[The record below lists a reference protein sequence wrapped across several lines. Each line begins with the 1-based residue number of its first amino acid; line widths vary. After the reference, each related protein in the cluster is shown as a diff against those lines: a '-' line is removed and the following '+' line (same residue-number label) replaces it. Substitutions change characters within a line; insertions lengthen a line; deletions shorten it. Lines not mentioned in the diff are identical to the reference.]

1 MIKTENFFVYG
12 RNPVI
17 ESAKLQSNS
26 VSKIF
31 IKNSIPPNSYS
42 DLTALIKANRIPF
55 VTVPE
60 KKIEK
65 LVGYV
70 NHQGFVAQLT
80 TIEYTDFFTWAEEID
95 LSKNPAVLLLDS
107 IEDPHN
113 FGAILRTAAAAGIS
127 AVIVPSQ
134 NQAPLN
140 ATVFKTSA
148 GTAGR
153 IPVIR
158 VQTIQQGF
166 KDLKLA
172 GFTVLA
178 LDGSSDTTIWESQ
191 IDEPVAFVIG
201 NEGRGVSDKLMKVV
215 DGSLMLPMEND
226 VESLNASVTAA
237 LVCYEWKRKK
247 LSVE

>member
-1 MIKTENFFVYG
+1 MSNSDNFYVFG

-17 ESAKLQSNS
+17 EAATNQAKT

-42 DLTALIKANRIPF
+42 DLTTLTKANLIPI

-65 LVGYV
+65 LVGNV
-70 NHQGFVAQLT
+70 NHQGYVAQLT
-80 TIEYTDFFTWAEEID
+80 TLEYTDFFSWIETID
-95 LSKNPAVLLLDS
+95 LYKNPAVLLLDG

-113 FGAILRTAAAAGIS
+113 FGAILRTAAAAGIA

-134 NQAPLN
+134 YQAPLN

-158 VQTIQQGF
+158 VQNSVQGF

-172 GFTVLA
+172 GFKIFA
-178 LDGSSDTTIWESQ
+178 LDGNSVTTIWEAN
-191 IDEPVAFVIG
+191 IAEPVAFIIG
-201 NEGRGVSDKLMKVV
+201 NEGRGVSSKLMKMT
-215 DGSLMLPMEND
+215 DETLMLPMENQ

-237 LVCYEWKRKK
+237 LVCYEWKRK
-247 LSVE
+247 SY

>member
-1 MIKTENFFVYG
+1 MSKTENFYVYG
-12 RNPVI
+12 RNPVV
-17 ESAKLQSNS
+17 EVASTQGHS

-31 IKNSIPPNSYS
+31 VRNSIPPNSYS
-42 DLTALIKANRIPF
+42 NLTDSIKANLIPI

-60 KKIEK
+60 KKLEQ
-65 LVGYV
+65 LVGKV
-70 NHQGFVAQLT
+70 NHQGFVAQLSK
-80 TIEYTDFFTWAEEID
+80 IEYTNFFSWVEEVD
-95 LSKNPAVLLLDS
+95 LSKNPAVLLLDG

-113 FGAILRTAAAAGIS
+113 FGAILRTAAASGIS

-134 NQAPLN
+134 KQAPLN

-158 VQTIQQGF
+158 VQTTQQGF

-172 GFTVLA
+172 GFSILA
-178 LDGSSDTTIWESQ
+178 LDSSSNTSIWDSE
-191 IDEPVAFVIG
+191 IDSPVAFIIG
-201 NEGRGVSDKLMKVV
+201 NEGRGVSSKLMKMV
-215 DGSLMLPMEND
+215 DDTIMLPMENN

-247 LSVE
+247 LIVK

>member
-1 MIKTENFFVYG
+1 VYG

-17 ESAKLQSNS
+17 EIATSQAKT

-31 IKNSIPPNSYS
+31 IKNSIPPNSYT
-42 DLTALIKANRIPF
+42 DLTSLTKANLIPL

-65 LVGYV
+65 LVGHV
-70 NHQGFVAQLT
+70 NHQGFVAQLST
-80 TIEYTDFFTWAEEID
+80 LEYTDFFNWIENVD
-95 LSKNPAVLLLDS
+95 LSQNPAVLLLDG

-113 FGAILRTAAAAGIS
+113 FGAILRTAAAAGMS
-127 AVIVPSQ
+127 AVIVPSEY
-134 NQAPLN
+134 QAPLN

-158 VQTIQQGF
+158 VQNTVQGF

-172 GFTVLA
+172 GFKIFA
-178 LDGSSDTTIWESQ
+178 LDGNSNTTIWESELN
-191 IDEPVAFVIG
+191 EPVAFIIG
-201 NEGRGVSDKLMKVV
+201 NEGRGVSGKLMKMA
-215 DGSLMLPMEND
+215 DDTLMLPMENE

-237 LVCYEWKRKK
+237 LVCYEWKRQ
-247 LSVE
+247 S

>member
-1 MIKTENFFVYG
+1 MTKTENFYVYG
-12 RNPVI
+12 RNPVLEI
-17 ESAKLQSNS
+17 AKTKGNS
-26 VSKIF
+26 VNKIF
-31 IKNSIPPNSYS
+31 VKNSIPPNSYS
-42 DLTALIKANRIPF
+42 ELIATIKANSVPI

-65 LVGYV
+65 LVGHV

-80 TIEYTDFFTWAEEID
+80 TLDYTPFYEWIETVE
-95 LSKNPAVLLLDS
+95 LSKNPSVLLLDG

-113 FGAILRTAAAAGIS
+113 FGAILRSAAASGVS

-158 VQTIQQGF
+158 VQTSLQGF

-172 GFTVLA
+172 GFKIYA
-178 LDGSSDTTIWESQ
+178 LDGESESTIWDTEFSS
-191 IDEPVAFVIG
+191 PAAFIIG
-201 NEGRGVSDKLMKVV
+201 NEGRGVSSRLMKQV
-215 DGSLMLPMEND
+215 DEKIMIPMVNN

-237 LVCYEWKRKK
+237 LVSYEWKRRRY
-247 LSVE
+247 S

>member
-1 MIKTENFFVYG
+1 MSNSNNFYVYG

-17 ESAKLQSNS
+17 EIATSQAKT

-31 IKNSIPPNSYS
+31 IKNSIPPNSYT
-42 DLTALIKANRIPF
+42 DLTSLTKANLIPL

-65 LVGYV
+65 LVGHV
-70 NHQGFVAQLT
+70 NHQGFVAQLST
-80 TIEYTDFFTWAEEID
+80 LEYTDFFNWIENVD
-95 LSKNPAVLLLDS
+95 LSQNPAVLLLDG

-113 FGAILRTAAAAGIS
+113 FGAILRTAAAAGMS
-127 AVIVPSQ
+127 AVIVPSEY
-134 NQAPLN
+134 QAPLN

-158 VQTIQQGF
+158 VQNTVQGF

-172 GFTVLA
+172 GFKIFA
-178 LDGSSDTTIWESQ
+178 LDGNSNTTIWESELN
-191 IDEPVAFVIG
+191 EPVAFIIG
-201 NEGRGVSDKLMKVV
+201 NEGRGVSGKLMKMA
-215 DGSLMLPMEND
+215 DDTLMLPMENE

-237 LVCYEWKRKK
+237 LVCYEWKRQ
-247 LSVE
+247 S

>member
-1 MIKTENFFVYG
+1 MPKTENFYVYG
-12 RNPVI
+12 RKPVEEI
-17 ESAKLQSNS
+17 VQSRGSS

-31 IKNSIPPNSYS
+31 VKNSIPPNSYS
-42 DLTALIKANRIPF
+42 NLTSLTKANSIPI

-60 KKIEK
+60 KKIES
-65 LVGYV
+65 LVGRAS
-70 NHQGFVAQLT
+70 HQGFVAQLT
-80 TIEYTDFFTWAEEID
+80 KLEYTSFFNWIEEID
-95 LSKNPAVLLLDS
+95 LQQNPAVLLLDG

-113 FGAILRTAAAAGIS
+113 FGAILRTAAAAGVS

-158 VQTIQQGF
+158 VQTTMQGF

-172 GFTVLA
+172 GFEIYA
-178 LDGSSDTTIWESQ
+178 LDGNAEFTVWDTIFKS
-191 IDEPVAFVIG
+191 PVAFVIG
-201 NEGRGVSDKLMKVV
+201 NEGRGVSSKLMKSA
-215 DGSLMLPMEND
+215 DGIVKLPMENN

-237 LVCYEWKRKK
+237 LVCYEWKRKRI
-247 LSVE
+247 